1 MQKYLYIILL
11 SVLALACGS
20 GAKNQALEKK
30 GVLTVTIEP
39 QRYFL
44 DKIVGDAFAINTLV
58 PPGSS
63 PETYEPAPSVIVDMA
78 KSDIYFMVGDLGFE
92 NAWSK
97 RLAENNPNVTIINC
111 SEGIDRMEGHDH
123 DHDHGH
129 TSDQADCDDPA
140 HHHGDDHGHDHD
152 HAHHGDDH
160 SPGHLNAHSG
170 VDPHVWSSPRAV
182 TAFARNMLKA
192 VVELDPDNEEKF
204 LDGFEALLEKVEQT
218 DNQIRD
224 LLKDAP
230 SKSFIIYHPA
240 LSYFARDY
248 GLNQLSIEFEGK
260 SPSPAQIKELVDIAR
275 KEKINTIFIERGFDT
290 KNAEVI
296 AQEIGAEVFE
306 INPLRYEWDEEL
318 LRIATILAREKGEY
332 LR

>member
-1 MQKYLYIILL
+1 MQKYLYIIFLL
-11 SVLALACGS
+11 VLIVGCTSGS
-20 GAKNQALEKK
+20 RNNNEGNR
-30 GVLTVTIEP
+30 VLTVTIEP

-44 DKIVGDAFAINTLV
+44 DQIVGDAFIINTLV

-63 PETYEPAPSVIVDMA
+63 PETYEPAPSVMVDMA

-97 RLAENNPNVTIINC
+97 RLAENNPNVAIVNC
-111 SEGIDRMEGHDH
+111 SEGIERMEGHDH
-123 DHDHGH
+123 SHDQEHDHAHDHD
-129 TSDQADCDDPA
+129 
-140 HHHGDDHGHDHD
+140 HHHGDIT
-152 HAHHGDDH
+152 AHVH
-160 SPGHLNAHSG
+160 AHSG

-182 TAFARNMLKA
+182 KVLVRNMLDA
-192 VVELDPDNEEKF
+192 VVKLDPDNEETF
-204 LDGFEALLEKVEQT
+204 RTNFDALSVKIERT
-218 DNQIRD
+218 DSLVRD

-240 LSYFARDY
+240 LGYFARDY
-248 GLNQLSIEFEGK
+248 GLHQISIEFEGK
-260 SPSPAQIKELVDIAR
+260 SPFPSQIKEIVDVAR

-290 KNAEVI
+290 KNASVI

-306 INPLRYEWDEEL
+306 IDLLRYEWDEEL
-318 LRIATILAREKGEY
+318 LRIATILAHKANEY